1 MKDLIPYYAV
11 IFTSKRTEGHHETYG
26 EMAQKMAQLVQHQK
40 GFLGME
46 TARNDIGITISYW
59 ESLEAIQNW
68 KENWEHLEAQNKGK
82 IDWYEW
88 YKVRICKIEREYDF
102 ET

>member
-1 MKDLIPYYAV
+1 MKTPYYAV
-11 IFTSKRTEGHHETYG
+11 IFTSKRTEGHHESYG
-26 EMAQKMAQLVQHQK
+26 EMAQKMTQLVQQQA

-46 TARNDIGITISYW
+46 SARDTIGITISYW

-68 KENWEHLEAQNKGK
+68 KANWEHLEAQNKGK

-102 ET
+102 EK